1 MASKGAVSGAASAE
15 QAVQASSE
23 RAVKGPPVILAS
35 KAATVAAVVA
45 GAERSASK
53 AAEAAAAA
61 KAAGPAG
68 VADPAHA
75 AISRLACTSI
85 SRGRWLSMNRSSPQV
100 AVATAA
106 LAESGVLARAEP
118 RLAKAPV
125 AVVRSSDAEQVR
137 PVVAAMAVAAAPEA
151 KAVKE
156 AEVQVAQ
163 RSGCLLMITRTPC
176 SSSPNLRSAA
186 ATAALAATAACRAR
200 VLAGVL
206 PAPGSYRA
214 LRRTLPNQ
222 GQTEG
227 HRMASTSEAHRPRTS
242 RSRVRISPVES
253 AGTLATPP
261 SQACL
266 VSPPR
271 ATIS

>member
-1 MASKGAVSGAASAE
+1 MARPERTGTMASKGAVSGAASAE

-53 AAEAAAAA
+53 
-61 KAAGPAG
+61 
-68 VADPAHA
+68 
-75 AISRLACTSI
+75 
-85 SRGRWLSMNRSSPQV
+85 
-100 AVATAA
+100 
-106 LAESGVLARAEP
+106 
-118 RLAKAPV
+118 
-125 AVVRSSDAEQVR
+125 
-137 PVVAAMAVAAAPEA
+137 
-151 KAVKE
+151 
-156 AEVQVAQ
+156 
-163 RSGCLLMITRTPC
+163 
-176 SSSPNLRSAA
+176 A